1 VTPEH
6 FNEQLQLLRRHYT
19 PMSLETLGQC
29 FENGSTPVRAV
40 VITFDDAIRA
50 PKTDVT
56 GDQLNVSFSPKIKWL
71 VGRHHDLLG
80 G

>member
-1 VTPEH
+1 
-6 FNEQLQLLRRHYT
+6 
-19 PMSLETLGQC
+19 M
-29 FENGSTPVRAV
+29 PVRAV
-40 VITFDDAIRA
+40 VITFDDAIRSS
-50 PKTDVT
+50 KTDVT